1 MQQRNWPTAALAA
14 SPKGAALFI
23 MLSIMLF
30 LFIYFLKKYLRLAYG
45 IDGILLR
52 FNSNAAG
59 SHQFNA
65 LKMPVNMRNNFHF
78 KSGFVGPFAHVWR

>member
-1 MQQRNWPTAALAA
+1 MAPAA

-30 LFIYFLKKYLRLAYG
+30 LFIYFLKKYLKLAYG
-45 IDGILLR
+45 TDVIELL

-59 SHQFNA
+59 IRQGGEKN
-65 LKMPVNMRNNFHF
+65 
-78 KSGFVGPFAHVWR
+78 GFTH